1 VPTRWSLNE
10 AGSAAANLWLIFIDD
25 LHLDF
30 RATGHLKDLF
40 KQITD
45 ALVREGD
52 LFAIVS
58 TGPSSIAI
66 DLTRD
71 RGRLTQAVGQITG
84 AALKPSDILQP
95 VTNQEVRYRA
105 HVTFSTAYS
114 VMKMLAL
121 APNKRKAFIY
131 ISNGY
136 YFDLWPGASS
146 SSRENP
152 FLAGGNEYGL
162 ERLRAEVAELTR
174 QAARSNVTIFGIDPR
189 ALSGPPTIE
198 PSMKDAAWQEYWTT
212 TRKSLQVISEET
224 GGHVIQD
231 DVDEN
236 LKQIASAVR

>member
-84 AALKPSDILQP
+84 AALKPSEILQP
-95 VTNQEVRYRA
+95 GGGVERNDDPLR
-105 HVTFSTAYS
+105 S
-114 VMKMLAL
+114 VAGCQFVESGESVSGW
-121 APNKRKAFIY
+121 RK
-131 ISNGY
+131 
-136 YFDLWPGASS
+136 
-146 SSRENP
+146 
-152 FLAGGNEYGL
+152 
-162 ERLRAEVAELTR
+162 
-174 QAARSNVTIFGIDPR
+174 
-189 ALSGPPTIE
+189 
-198 PSMKDAAWQEYWTT
+198 
-212 TRKSLQVISEET
+212 
-224 GGHVIQD
+224 
-231 DVDEN
+231 
-236 LKQIASAVR
+236 

>member
-1 VPTRWSLNE
+1 
-10 AGSAAANLWLIFIDD
+10 
-25 LHLDF
+25 
-30 RATGHLKDLF
+30 
-40 KQITD
+40 
-45 ALVREGD
+45 
-52 LFAIVS
+52 
-58 TGPSSIAI
+58 
-66 DLTRD
+66 
-71 RGRLTQAVGQITG
+71 
-84 AALKPSDILQP
+84 
-95 VTNQEVRYRA
+95 
-105 HVTFSTAYS
+105 
-114 VMKMLAL
+114 MKMLAL